1 MNLQLSWQ
9 SIGLL
14 IRGSWVRVPPGSQ
27 ISLFSPQLL
36 EAGVFRRDDGIGIH
50 GRLKICWVLRPWGFE
65 SPSRYYLPYGVIGN
79 TTDFGSV
86 IGESYSPRAT
96 LYIMYT
102 RTLLYILAIYK
113 KKQYNCKN
121 AWRVSPLST
130 SHLLSGVLP
139 HYYTH
144 LGPKNSWRKFCN
156 FFRLQNA
163 SSPCIL
169 CQIFFCHTLYDKNI

>member
-14 IRGSWVRVPPGSQ
+14 IRGSWVRAPPGSH

-36 EAGVFRRDDGIGIH
+36 GAGVFWRDDEIGIH
-50 GRLKICWVLRPWGFE
+50 GRLKICWALCPWGFE
-65 SPSRYYLPYGVIGN
+65 SPSRYYLLYGVIGN

-86 IGESYSPRAT
+86 VGESYSSMAT

-121 AWRVSPLST
+121 MWRVSPLSI
-130 SHLLSGVLP
+130 SHLSLRCTTSLLHPPRPRIFRAKIPQLFSFAKMHLVLE
-139 HYYTH
+139 
-144 LGPKNSWRKFCN
+144 F
-156 FFRLQNA
+156 
-163 SSPCIL
+163 
-169 CQIFFCHTLYDKNI
+169 